1 MAPRLSIVIPAL
13 NEEDAIGATLT
24 RCLEARPHIT
34 KHGGVDSVEILVVS
48 DGSTDATERIACGF
62 PEVHVAAFDRNR
74 GYGAAIRC
82 GFDLA
87 TGDLLGFLDA
97 DGTCDPRIF
106 AELCAAIERAP
117 ADVALG
123 SRMGAGSE
131 MPLVRTVG
139 NLLFAWLLGI
149 LARSTVKDTASGMR
163 VIRRTALVDLYP
175 LPDGLHFTP
184 AMSARALLE
193 GKLRL
198 VEVPMPYAERVG
210 RSKLSVL
217 RDGGRFLRC
226 IVQAAVTFRPAR
238 PLLLAAAALAL
249 VALAVGA
256 FPVLHWLR
264 DGTVEDWMIYRTL
277 FASLLAVA
285 SALVVCAA
293 AVADRIAVLTH
304 QRPLARSGVT
314 ALLGR
319 LFTRRSRWIGGGLL
333 FGLALAVTWPGI
345 VQYATTGHVLMH
357 WSRALVGSLLT
368 TLVVALVSTTFL
380 LNMLELIQ
388 AQREP
393 GRPAHPPDR
402 VRPARG
408 TAG

>member
-1 MAPRLSIVIPAL
+1 
-13 NEEDAIGATLT
+13 
-24 RCLEARPHIT
+24 
-34 KHGGVDSVEILVVS
+34 
-48 DGSTDATERIACGF
+48 
-62 PEVHVAAFDRNR
+62 
-74 GYGAAIRC
+74 
-82 GFDLA
+82 
-87 TGDLLGFLDA
+87 
-97 DGTCDPRIF
+97 
-106 AELCAAIERAP
+106 
-117 ADVALG
+117 
-123 SRMGAGSE
+123 
-131 MPLVRTVG
+131 
-139 NLLFAWLLGI
+139 
-149 LARSTVKDTASGMR
+149 MR